1 MFWAMEILKLPT
13 QTNTKHNE
21 LQFTW
26 NTKFQ
31 FWQKLMIYGLIRP
44 YLSIKSRKNVLK
56 IFFLMVENQKSDSK
70 FFGLLNKS
78 SENVL

>member
-1 MFWAMEILKLPT
+1 
-13 QTNTKHNE
+13 
-21 LQFTW
+21 
-26 NTKFQ
+26 
-31 FWQKLMIYGLIRP
+31 MIYGLIRP

-70 FFGLLNKS
+70 FFGLLSKS

>member
-44 YLSIKSRKNVLK
+44 YLSIRSRKK
-56 IFFLMVENQKSDSK
+56 CSK
-70 FFGLLNKS
+70 FFFLIAENWKLDAKIYGLLTKDFFNYS
-78 SENVL
+78 